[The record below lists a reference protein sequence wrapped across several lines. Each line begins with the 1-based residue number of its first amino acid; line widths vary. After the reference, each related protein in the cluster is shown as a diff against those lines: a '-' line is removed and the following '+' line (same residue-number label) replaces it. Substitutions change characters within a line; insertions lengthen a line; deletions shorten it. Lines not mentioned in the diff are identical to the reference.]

1 MPRGIPKSGVRNYT
15 KKPGPKPKNAA
26 ALVTPL
32 HLGPQFI
39 ETTETDE
46 QIHAKLK
53 ERFTVMDE
61 MVQCSILGEA
71 RSLIISGP
79 GGLGKSFN
87 VEAALEAKFG
97 PQEDATD
104 YVIVKGFMRA
114 TALYK
119 TLYDNREE
127 GSVIVFDD
135 ADAILRDVDTLT
147 ILKAVCDTTER
158 RHVHWGAETKMVS
171 EKDGELL
178 PTRFEFKGTIIFISN
193 IDFDLMIERGS
204 SLAPHL
210 EALISRSH
218 YINLAMRSK
227 RDYIIRIRQVVEQ
240 GLLDHMPKDQARQV
254 ITFIEK
260 NVDHMRELSLRMA
273 IKVATL
279 RRNMPDKW
287 ERVARITCCK

>member
-1 MPRGIPKSGVRNYT
+1 MPRGVPKSGKRNYVN
-15 KKPGPKPKNAA
+15 KPGPKPASFVAKE
-26 ALVTPL
+26 LPV
-32 HLGPQFI
+32 FV

-46 QIHAKLK
+46 QINLKLI
-53 ERFTVMDE
+53 ERFEVMDS
-61 MVQCSILGEA
+61 MVQCSIKGQA

-87 VEAALEAKFG
+87 VEKALEERFG
-97 PQEDATD
+97 PMEDATD

-119 TLYDNREE
+119 TLYDNRSA

-147 ILKAVCDTTER
+147 ILKAVCDTTESR
-158 RHVHWGAETKMVS
+158 WVHWGAETRMVS

-178 PTRFEFKGTIIFISN
+178 PTRFKFEGTIVFISN
-193 IDFDLMIERGS
+193 IDFDMMIERGS

-227 RDYIIRIRQVVEQ
+227 RDYIIRIRQVVEH
-240 GLLDHMPKDQARQV
+240 GLLDHLPKAHAKEV
-254 ITFIEK
+254 IAFIEK
-260 NVDHMRELSLRMA
+260 NADRMRELSLRMA
-273 IKVATL
+273 IKVGTL
-279 RRNMPDKW
+279 RESMPDNW
-287 ERVARITCCK
+287 QRVANITCCK